1 MSPAFP
7 NAQRSSA
14 EVRFWKDQP
23 SASEIAERLAR
34 SHIDKQELE
43 SRLDELL
50 HENNILRLQCT
61 ATATELEDEQ
71 KRLKGEIDSLRGQ
84 LDARQTGVGRHKAE
98 SAARERLL
106 KDEFERKLETL
117 QVELNR
123 ERQRS
128 ARQLEEFEARL
139 TNCICGA
146 VQMAPKP
153 SSPSSGLPKRWVIRN
168 SK

>member
-14 EVRFWKDQP
+14 DIRWWKDQP
-23 SASEIAERLAR
+23 SATEIAERLAR
-34 SHIDKQELE
+34 SHIDKQQLE
-43 SRLDELL
+43 GRLDELL
-50 HENNILRLQCT
+50 HENNILKLQCS
-61 ATATELEDEQ
+61 AAAAELEDEQ
-71 KRLKGEIDSLRGQ
+71 KRLKGEIDSLRAQ
-84 LDARQTGVGRHKAE
+84 LDARQPGEGRHEAE
-98 SAARERLL
+98 AAARERLL

-128 ARQLEEFEARL
+128 ARQLEEIQARFGS
-139 TNCICGA
+139 CICGA
-146 VQMAPKP
+146 ALMEPKP
-153 SSPSSGLPKRWVIRN
+153 SSPSSGMPKRWVIRH

>member
-98 SAARERLL
+98 
-106 KDEFERKLETL
+106 FERKLETL